1 MTMNLKYCSA
11 AAVLLLAVLLQAWFA
26 PGGIRGDFVLA
37 ALIVFAFVFGFV
49 GTAVFSLLAIWLV
62 GAVLYGILPVALI
75 LAIPLGAWFL
85 RRRFSLDP
93 RLGVP
98 AAIAIGIA
106 IFYLVTAPAAALGD
120 AGYILADIAAA
131 MIFGELMLLGLER

>member
-11 AAVLLLAVLLQAWFA
+11 AAILILAVLLQAWFA
-26 PGGIRGDFVLA
+26 PVGIRGDFVLA
-37 ALIVFAFVFGFV
+37 ALIVFAFIFGIA
-49 GTAVFSLLAIWLV
+49 GTAVFSLLAVWLI
-62 GAVLYGILPVALI
+62 GAAPYGFLPAALI
-75 LAIPLGAWFL
+75 VAIPLVVWFV
-85 RRRFSLDP
+85 RRRFSLDS

-106 IFYLVTAPAAALGD
+106 VFYLVTAPATALQN